1 MLLSILAFVVIAV
14 LALFCVLA
22 GSYCKFVFF
31 GGPLRLGR
39 TGPTIL
45 LLLLFAIA
53 IAVTATTGGIV
64 AGVSAL
70 VASFLV
76 GLLG

>member
-1 MLLSILAFVVIAV
+1 MLLSILGFLAIAV
-14 LALFCVLA
+14 LAIFFVLA
-22 GSYCKFVFF
+22 GSYCKYVFF
-31 GGPLRLGR
+31 GGPQGMGR

-53 IAVTATTGGIV
+53 IAITATSGGFV
-64 AGVSAL
+64 AGIGAV
-70 VASFLV
+70 VTSFLV